1 MEGKDNIKDLFGE
14 KLGKFEANI
23 RPELWTNISSQI
35 GSASSVAGSTGVT
48 FLTKTIITVSV
59 AASIAV
65 VSYFALSDSKT
76 EELIPNKTIST
87 PEKGS
92 LQKETQSNA
101 VVLKENSVDKE
112 HFISEI
118 QNPYFTDNHS
128 TFLSEENTVIN
139 NQTEQNLTQP
149 QIVNEIK
156 QEFKKE
162 VVIEKEQLDNIQSEN
177 VLTESIVA
185 TEEIDYIGVLP
196 NVFTPNGDRIND
208 VLSIDAKNLSDFSI
222 VVIDKNSKIVYQ
234 STDVNFIW
242 DGSTLSGDLIAKG
255 SYIYYIT
262 ARKPNGELVSKHSV
276 LSIETDR

>member
-48 FLTKTIITVSV
+48 FLTKTIITISV
-59 AASIAV
+59 AASVAV

-76 EELIPNKTIST
+76 KELILNKTISA

-92 LQKETQSNA
+92 IQKETQSNA
-101 VVLKENSVDKE
+101 AVLKENSVDKE

-118 QNPYFTDNHS
+118 QNPYFKDNHN

-208 VLSIDAKNLSDFSI
+208 VLSIEAKNLSDFSI

-255 SYIYYIT
+255 NYIYYIT
-262 ARKPNGELVSKHSV
+262 ARKPNGELVSKHSL

>member
-48 FLTKTIITVSV
+48 FLTKTIITISV
-59 AASIAV
+59 AASVAV

-76 EELIPNKTIST
+76 KELILNKTISA

-92 LQKETQSNA
+92 IQKETQSNA
-101 VVLKENSVDKE
+101 AVLKENSVDKE

-118 QNPYFTDNHS
+118 QNPYFTDNHN

-149 QIVNEIK
+149 QIINEIK

-208 VLSIDAKNLSDFSI
+208 VLSIDAKKLSDFSI

-255 SYIYYIT
+255 NYIYYIT
-262 ARKPNGELVSKHSV
+262 ARKPNGELVSKHSL

>member
-76 EELIPNKTIST
+76 KELIPNKTISA

-101 VVLKENSVDKE
+101 AVLKENSVDKE

-118 QNPYFTDNHS
+118 QNPYFTDNHN

-149 QIVNEIK
+149 QIINEIK

-255 SYIYYIT
+255 NYIYYIT
-262 ARKPNGELVSKHSV
+262 ARKPNGELVSKHSL